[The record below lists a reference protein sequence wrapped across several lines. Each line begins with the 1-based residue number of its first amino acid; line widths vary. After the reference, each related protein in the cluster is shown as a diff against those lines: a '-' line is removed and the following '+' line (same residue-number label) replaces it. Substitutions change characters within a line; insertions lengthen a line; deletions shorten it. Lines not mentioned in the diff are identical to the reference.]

1 MATLLVH
8 ITVKE
13 GSESAFE
20 GIARDLFS
28 ASHSKEPGLV
38 RYEYWRGTEPRSY
51 YAHLSFR
58 DFSAFIAH
66 QTSDHHES
74 SSPEISRVVE
84 SVRLEWVDPISGASP
99 LGSTVAQDLSD
110 SGDALTR
117 RYARVFE
124 ARIASWWLPLRSP

>member
-20 GIARDLFS
+20 DIARDLFS
-28 ASHSKEPGLV
+28 VSHSKEPGLV

-117 RYARVFE
+117 RYARVLE